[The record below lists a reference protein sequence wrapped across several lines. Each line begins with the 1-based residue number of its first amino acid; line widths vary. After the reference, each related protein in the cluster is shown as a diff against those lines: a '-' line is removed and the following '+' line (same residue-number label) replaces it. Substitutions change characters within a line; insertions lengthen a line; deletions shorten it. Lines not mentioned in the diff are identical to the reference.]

1 MNKMK
6 LKKSIK
12 IILLDIIQLVLITRY
27 NTISINNLY
36 NELYFN
42 ICIIILIII
51 LEVIKTLVN
60 QD

>member
-1 MNKMK
+1 MK

-12 IILLDIIQLVLITRY
+12 IILLDILQLVLITKI
-27 NTISINNLY
+27 NTHRINDLY

-42 ICIIILIII
+42 ICFIALIII
-51 LEVIKTLVN
+51 LEVIKSLVN

>member
-1 MNKMK
+1 MK
-6 LKKSIK
+6 LKKPIK
-12 IILLDIIQLVLITRY
+12 IILLDIIQLVLITRI
-27 NTISINNLY
+27 NTYRINDLY

>member
-1 MNKMK
+1 MK

-12 IILLDIIQLVLITRY
+12 IILLDVLQLVLITRI
-27 NTISINNLY
+27 NTFSLNDLY

-51 LEVIKTLVN
+51 LEVVKTLVN